1 MLGARPVP
9 ELDNQVMRVTKISGM
24 VLAGFGLAIVLYPR
38 DGMLWGIAIGI
49 MVGIYNSIMLARRI
63 KNLPDLSPEAGKNYM
78 KKSLVFRLGLIMAV
92 LFFVSQRVPFVSL
105 LAVGA
110 GFLVPYY
117 VSINLSLV
125 ESIRLYRQSQTFLKR
140 YYEKQG

>member
-1 MLGARPVP
+1 MSAKPIP
-9 ELDNQVMRVTKISGM
+9 ELDNQVRRVTKISGM
-24 VLAGFGLAIVLYPR
+24 ILAGFGLAIFLYPR

-63 KNLPDLSPEAGKNYM
+63 RNLPDLSPEAGKSYM
-78 KKSLVFRLGLIMAV
+78 KKGLVFRLGLIMAV
-92 LFFVSQRVPFVSL
+92 LLLVSQRMPFVNL

-110 GFLVPYY
+110 GLLVPYY

-125 ESIRLYRQSQTFLKR
+125 ENIRLCRQSQAFLRKF
-140 YYEKQG
+140 YGE